1 MHSWS
6 IFHFIVFMPPHLLF
20 LQKMFLCTIPFL
32 VQLLHLVRNSN
43 TFQMREPSPF
53 VFLSLLLCQR
63 IFNLHLHWCKMKLP
77 LCLIPLLSLKMSILH
92 LHQLNTSISHS
103 RNPPSWLADYKT
115 YFPRRMNL
123 FLPRFILIRNLN
135 LIKNQ
140 LLSPIGRML
149 WKRNLMPFTKLKL
162 GT

>member
-1 MHSWS
+1 MSDPTAIS
-6 IFHFIVFMPPHLLF
+6 EDVDPA
-20 LQKMFLCTIPFL
+20 
-32 VQLLHLVRNSN
+32 
-43 TFQMREPSPF
+43 PSSVEHKYF
-53 VFLSLLLCQR
+53 
-63 IFNLHLHWCKMKLP
+63 
-77 LCLIPLLSLKMSILH
+77 
-92 LHQLNTSISHS
+92 SHS

-140 LLSPIGRML
+140 LLSLLEECYGR
-149 WKRNLMPFTKLKL
+149 